1 LLGPLPGKK
10 AQIVHC
16 LSLQN
21 DPTKHKAL
29 SEKVKEADKKGSTAG
44 TSALS
49 PLAKNF
55 GVAQRESIDM
65 AVTKFLCA
73 NGIPF
78 NVLRSPQFSEMVMAI
93 RNGPKDY
100 KGPSSEKARTTL
112 LNACKR
118 SVENDLVPLKS
129 TR

>member
-10 AQIVHC
+10 AQIAHC

-49 PLAKNF
+49 PLAKSF
-55 GVAQRESIDM
+55 GTKGIHRYGSNQIFMCKWHSIQC
-65 AVTKFLCA
+65 VEEPSIF
-73 NGIPF
+73 
-78 NVLRSPQFSEMVMAI
+78 
-93 RNGPKDY
+93 RNGY
-100 KGPSSEKARTTL
+100 G
-112 LNACKR
+112 N
-118 SVENDLVPLKS
+118 
-129 TR
+129 